1 MSKLELKVPPV
12 LLVALFAV
20 AMYAMSA
27 ATIEG
32 RADGIPVLLSMMCAI
47 AGGLICMTGV
57 VQFRKVRTTVNPVN
71 PASASSLV
79 TSGIYKV
86 SRNPMYLGFLLILL
100 AWAFFLS
107 NAYSA
112 AAIPFFVFYMNRF
125 QIVPEERALARLFG
139 HEFTAYA
146 SKVRRW
152 I

>member
-12 LLVALFAV
+12 LLVVLFAV

-32 RADGIPVLLSMMCAI
+32 RTDGIPTLLSVICAI
-47 AGGLICMTGV
+47 AGSLICMTGV

-79 TSGIYKV
+79 TGGIYKV

-125 QIVPEERALARLFG
+125 QIFPEERALARLFG
-139 HEFTAYA
+139 HEFTTYA